1 MAVDYANLSILIGSC
16 TAALTGLIYAIQKSK
31 CSHIECGCVKCEREV
46 QAVATD
52 DIEAALS
59 APPIPGPPLPQNTKP
74 DKSWIRP

>member
-46 QAVATD
+46 QAVEAND
-52 DIEAALS
+52 VEAALENT
-59 APPIPGPPLPQNTKP
+59 IPLPSISPQRP
-74 DKSWIRP
+74 DNSWIKKS